1 MSDSETDSLLKE
13 IGKSQAQIDAEREA
27 GREKEEWARLTA
39 KLRREAARSPSPSS
53 SETSSR
59 SRSRERG
66 ISFTNTSPDILSR
79 IYDDVDRQLDDIDNA
94 NTKVSIRYEQLHTD
108 LQLSE
113 KDLFQHCNNMVN
125 SILRQNSDTNFY
137 IGVAENPLRRWS
149 EENGHHLRF
158 HTMYLLGF
166 ANNGSVLA
174 RVETRL
180 IEQPRN
186 LLANCVNIGPGGEHV
201 ARKSTTT
208 KFLYVCISWLA
219 TNRKRGI
226 ELLVPSEP
234 SEPLLNSEQLL
245 KQLDI
250 IVLCPLLRWQN

>member
-1 MSDSETDSLLKE
+1 MSDSDTESDSLLKE

-27 GREKEEWARLTA
+27 GREKDEWARLTA

-66 ISFTNTSPDILSR
+66 ISFKNTSPDILER
-79 IYDDVDRQLDDIDNA
+79 IYEEVDRQLDHIDNA
-94 NTKVSIRYEQLHTD
+94 NPNSIIYEQLHDD

-125 SILRQNSDTNFY
+125 SILNKNSDTNFY
-137 IGVAENPLRRWS
+137 IGVAENPVRRWS
-149 EENGHHLRF
+149 DGHHRRF
-158 HTMYLLGF
+158 RTMYLLGF

-208 KFLYVCISWLA
+208 KFLYVCIS
-219 TNRKRGI
+219 
-226 ELLVPSEP
+226 
-234 SEPLLNSEQLL
+234 
-245 KQLDI
+245 
-250 IVLCPLLRWQN
+250 

>member
-1 MSDSETDSLLKE
+1 MSDSDSETDSLLKE
-13 IGKSQAQIDAEREA
+13 IGKSQAQIDAERKA

-53 SETSSR
+53 SSTSSR

-79 IYDDVDRQLDDIDNA
+79 IYDDVDRQLDHIDNA
-94 NTKVSIRYEQLHTD
+94 STKVSISYEQLHTD

-137 IGVAENPLRRWS
+137 IGVAENPVMRWS
-149 EENGHHLRF
+149 DEDIGHYRRF
-158 HTMYLLGF
+158 RTMYLLGF

-180 IEQPRN
+180 IEQPRYV
-186 LLANCVNIGPGGEHV
+186 LANCVNIGPGGEHV

-208 KFLYVCISWLA
+208 KFLYVCIS
-219 TNRKRGI
+219 
-226 ELLVPSEP
+226 
-234 SEPLLNSEQLL
+234 
-245 KQLDI
+245 
-250 IVLCPLLRWQN
+250 

>member
-1 MSDSETDSLLKE
+1 MSDSDTESDSLLKE

-27 GREKEEWARLTA
+27 GREKEEWKRLTA

-66 ISFTNTSPDILSR
+66 ISFTNTSPDILER
-79 IYDDVDRQLDDIDNA
+79 IYDEVDRQLDHIDNA
-94 NTKVSIRYEQLHTD
+94 NPNSIIYEQLHDD

-113 KDLFQHCNNMVN
+113 KDLFQHCNTMVN
-125 SILRQNSDTNFY
+125 SILRKNSDTNFY
-137 IGVAENPLRRWS
+137 IGVAENPVRRWS
-149 EENGHHLRF
+149 DCHHRRF

-186 LLANCVNIGPGGEHV
+186 LLANCVNIGLGGEHV

-208 KFLYVCISWLA
+208 KFLYVCIS
-219 TNRKRGI
+219 
-226 ELLVPSEP
+226 
-234 SEPLLNSEQLL
+234 
-245 KQLDI
+245 
-250 IVLCPLLRWQN
+250 

>member
-1 MSDSETDSLLKE
+1 MSDSESDSLLKE

-27 GREKEEWARLTA
+27 GRAKEEWARLTA

-53 SETSSR
+53 SETSAR

-66 ISFTNTSPDILSR
+66 ISFKNTSPDILER
-79 IYDDVDRQLDDIDNA
+79 IYEEVDRQLDHIDKNL
-94 NTKVSIRYEQLHTD
+94 NSIIYEQLHDD

-113 KDLFQHCNNMVN
+113 KDLFQHCNTMVN
-125 SILRQNSDTNFY
+125 SILNKNSDTNFY
-137 IGVAENPLRRWS
+137 IGVAENPVRRWS
-149 EENGHHLRF
+149 DCHHRRF
-158 HTMYLLGF
+158 RTMYLLGF

-208 KFLYVCISWLA
+208 KFLYVCIS
-219 TNRKRGI
+219 
-226 ELLVPSEP
+226 
-234 SEPLLNSEQLL
+234 
-245 KQLDI
+245 
-250 IVLCPLLRWQN
+250 